1 MTRDNLLFAI
11 IGLLLGFIIGFMFHS
26 SMSQRAPVGAT
37 TATGQSLPAD
47 HPQAQPTRDPK
58 QVFAE
63 VQASIAQ
70 AKNEPKNFDAQL
82 KAAELYYQIQRYDS
96 AIEFL
101 QKANELRPD
110 DYSTLVALG
119 LVNLDAEHYD
129 ASQKWYRAALAKKP
143 DDVPVLAGMCAAALG
158 KGDAKAAE
166 QAIARL
172 EKVDPNAQDLP
183 QFRDKLN
190 SLKSSSKPQ

>member
-26 SMSQRAPVGAT
+26 SMSQRAPVAAT
-37 TATGQSLPAD
+37 TAAGQNLPAD
-47 HPQAQPTRDPK
+47 HPQTQPTQDPK

-70 AKNEPKNFDAQL
+70 AKSEPKNFDAQL

-129 ASQKWYRAALAKKP
+129 ASQKWYRVALAKKP
-143 DDVPVLAGMCAAALG
+143 DDVRALAGMCAAALG

-166 QAIARL
+166 QAIAKL

-190 SLKSSSKPQ
+190 SLKTSKP

>member
-26 SMSQRAPVGAT
+26 TMSQRAPAPGT
-37 TATGQSLPAD
+37 TASQNLPAD
-47 HPQAQPTRDPK
+47 HPAVSSNTQDPQAMR
-58 QVFAE
+58 AE
-63 VQASIAQ
+63 VTSFLEK
-70 AKNEPKNFDAQL
+70 AKNEPNNFEAQL
-82 KAAELYYQIQRYDS
+82 KAAELHYQIQRYDS

-101 QKANELRPD
+101 IKANQLRPD
-110 DYSTLVALG
+110 DYATLVALG

-129 ASQKWYRAALAKKP
+129 ASQKWYRAALSKKS
-143 DDVPVLAGMCAAALG
+143 DDVPVLAGLCAVALG

-172 EKVDPNAQDLP
+172 EQVDPNAQDLP
-183 QFRDKLN
+183 QFRNRLN
-190 SLKSSSKPQ
+190 SLKNPSKE

>member
-26 SMSQRAPVGAT
+26 SMSQRAPA
-37 TATGQSLPAD
+37 APAMAAGQNLPAD
-47 HPQAQPTRDPK
+47 HPQSQPTKDPK

-63 VQASIAQ
+63 VQADITL

-101 QKANELRPD
+101 IKANQLRPD
-110 DYSTLVALG
+110 DYATLVALG
-119 LVNLDAEHYD
+119 LVNLDAGHWD
-129 ASQKWYRAALAKKP
+129 ASQKWYRTALSKKP
-143 DDVPVLAGMCAAALG
+143 DDVAVLAGMCAAALG

-166 QAIARL
+166 QAIAKL
-172 EKVDPNAQDLP
+172 EQVDPNAQDLP

-190 SLKSSSKPQ
+190 SLKSSSKQ